1 MNEKKLKL
9 LLRQL
14 NDELEQTSSVDT
26 DTVSLL
32 KDLEDDVQRLLDAG
46 AEAPE
51 YESALNQAQALEA
64 RFAVEHPK
72 AERFLREIMDLLAK
86 VGI

>member
-1 MNEKKLKL
+1 MNETKLKE

-14 NDELEQTSSVDT
+14 NDELEQTRSVDA

-32 KDLEDDVQRLLDAG
+32 KDLEDDVQRLVDSG
-46 AEAPE
+46 ADAPE
-51 YESALNQAQALEA
+51 YASALNQAQALEA
-64 RFAVEHPK
+64 RFAVDHPK